1 MMPKGADMDI
11 RAHLKEEAVYIDG
24 VLADCLAPM
33 KESVLHAA
41 MSYAL
46 LSPGKRIR
54 PALCLAVYEA
64 CTRDRE
70 RIRPVLAAIEMVHA
84 YSVIQDDLPAMDN
97 GTLRRG
103 KPTTHVV
110 HGEDMALL
118 ASDALLTLAFEE
130 LSSSQMMEWFGADR
144 CLRGVQALAD
154 LSGVRGLVGGQAMD
168 MITSSDEHIELG
180 TIEYIHRNKTA
191 ALIEAAVLLGGIFGC
206 ASETDM
212 EKLRVFGE
220 DFGIAYQIADDIA
233 DAAATEAETGKT
245 AGQDLKNRKA
255 TYVGTL
261 GLMGAREKALQY
273 LVLARD
279 AALSLDEKSDF
290 LIGLVDFMAEKTR
303 S

>member
-1 MMPKGADMDI
+1 MDI

>member
-1 MMPKGADMDI
+1 MDI
-11 RAHLKEEAVYIDG
+11 RAHLKEEAAYIDG

-70 RIRPVLAAIEMVHA
+70 RIKPVLAAVEMVHA

-130 LSSSQMMEWFGADR
+130 LSSPQMVEWFGADR

-154 LSGVRGLVGGQAMD
+154 LSGIRGLVGGQAMD
-168 MITSSDEHIELG
+168 MITSSDEHVELE

-191 ALIEAAVLLGGIFGC
+191 ALIEAAVVLGGIFGC
-206 ASETDM
+206 AGETDM
-212 EKLRVFGE
+212 DKLRVFGE

-273 LVLARD
+273 LALARD

-290 LIGLVDFMAEKTR
+290 LIGLVDLMAEKTR

>member
-1 MMPKGADMDI
+1 MDI

-279 AALSLDEKSDF
+279 AVLSLDEKSDF
-290 LIGLVDFMAEKTR
+290 LNGLVDFMAEKIR